1 MGGPYLCPPLKGKIN
16 IRLQFQYRDYTK
28 ADLTPKQVKPIPIQ
42 VLHYIAGITAA
53 SNGPRI
59 QATFDI
65 IILALFF
72 LLRPS

>member
-16 IRLQFQYRDYTK
+16 IRLQFQSRGYNK
-28 ADLTPKQVKPIPIQ
+28 AGPPLKQLKPIPIQ
-42 VLHYIAGITAA
+42 VLHHIAGITAA